1 MALPPA
7 FLDELRQRTPLPAL
21 IGRRVKLT
29 RSARDWRGCC
39 PFHNEKTP
47 SFYVYQDHYH
57 CFGCGA
63 HGDAIGFV
71 MQSQGAGFVQAVEV
85 LAAEAG
91 LGVPRATPEAAAA
104 ERRRSDLHDVLKAA
118 DAAFQCKLHM
128 PEGRAALDYLRGR
141 GLSDETIARYGLGF
155 SGSGRGALASEL
167 SGQGIELRQLVDAG
181 LMKQGEDGRTVDLFF
196 NRATFPIR
204 DPRGRTIS
212 FGGRILGD
220 GQPKY
225 LNGPET
231 TLFSKRRTLYGLDLA
246 NALRRERGRGAPSQ
260 EGHKGL
266 IVVEG
271 YMDVIALAQ
280 AGFAAVAPLGT
291 ALTAEQL
298 EALWEQD
305 DRPVFCFDGDAAGR
319 RAGIRTVGLALP
331 MLAPNK
337 SLGVI
342 VLPEG
347 EDPDSVIRR
356 GGRLA
361 FQDELAREDLGNA
374 LYGLLKDDAR
384 PATPE
389 GWAAFRNRLVA
400 EAGRIPDRSLAAE
413 YRSLFLDRF
422 FAQRR
427 RAAPSN
433 RAANT
438 NSGAGFGQ
446 RRERPQAPVALG
458 ARPRV
463 SELATEEERGRV
475 LVAILLAHPTL
486 LPDLEES
493 FALIDLPPALA
504 AIRGGMGDW
513 LATHPTL
520 DSQSLWNHL
529 DTLGLAGA
537 ASAAL
542 DARPLPAC
550 AMAGA
555 LPAEAADNWRQIFGL
570 MRRTHAEREL
580 AEQQLA
586 FERAPS
592 EATERRLVALA
603 GAVQRLRRGDVDGTG

>member
-91 LGVPRATPEAAAA
+91 LDVPRATPEAAAA

-118 DAAFQCKLHM
+118 DAAFQHKLHM

-141 GLSDETIARYGLGF
+141 GLSDETITRYGLGF

-231 TLFSKRRTLYGLDLA
+231 ALFSKRRTLYGLDLA
-246 NALRRERGRGAPSQ
+246 NALRRERGRGASSQ

-305 DRPVFCFDGDAAGR
+305 DRPIFCFDGDAAGR

-342 VLPEG
+342 VLPESD
-347 EDPDSVIRR
+347 DPDSVIRR

-422 FAQRR
+422 FAERR

-433 RAANT
+433 RGANAGT
-438 NSGAGFGQ
+438 GFGL

-458 ARPRV
+458 ARPRA
-463 SELATEEERGRV
+463 SELATQEERGRG

-493 FALIDLPPALA
+493 FALIDLPPTLA
-504 AIRGGMGDW
+504 AIRDGMGDW

-520 DSQSLWNHL
+520 DSQSLKNHL
-529 DTLGLAGA
+529 DSLGLAGA
-537 ASAAL
+537 VSAAL
-542 DARPLPAC
+542 ELRPLPVG
-550 AMAGA
+550 AMAEA
-555 LPAEAADNWRQIFGL
+555 LPAEAAAKWQEIFGH
-570 MRRTHAEREL
+570 MRLHHAEREL
-580 AEQQLA
+580 EEQQMA
-586 FERAPS
+586 FAREGS
-592 EATERRLVALA
+592 EEAQNRLIAIKGSVD
-603 GAVQRLRRGDVDGTG
+603 RLRRGEPDSTG

>member
-1 MALPPA
+1 
-7 FLDELRQRTPLPAL
+7 
-21 IGRRVKLT
+21 V
-29 RSARDWRGCC
+29 
-39 PFHNEKTP
+39 
-47 SFYVYQDHYH
+47 
-57 CFGCGA
+57 
-63 HGDAIGFV
+63 
-71 MQSQGAGFVQAVEV
+71 
-85 LAAEAG
+85 
-91 LGVPRATPEAAAA
+91 
-104 ERRRSDLHDVLKAA
+104 
-118 DAAFQCKLHM
+118 
-128 PEGRAALDYLRGR
+128 
-141 GLSDETIARYGLGF
+141 
-155 SGSGRGALASEL
+155 
-167 SGQGIELRQLVDAG
+167 
-181 LMKQGEDGRTVDLFF
+181 
-196 NRATFPIR
+196 
-204 DPRGRTIS
+204 
-212 FGGRILGD
+212 
-220 GQPKY
+220 
-225 LNGPET
+225 
-231 TLFSKRRTLYGLDLA
+231 
-246 NALRRERGRGAPSQ
+246 
-260 EGHKGL
+260 
-266 IVVEG
+266 
-271 YMDVIALAQ
+271 
-280 AGFAAVAPLGT
+280 GFAAVAPLGT

-305 DRPVFCFDGDAAGR
+305 DRPIFCFDGDAAGR
-319 RAGIRTVGLALP
+319 RAGIRTAGLALP
-331 MLAPNK
+331 MLTPSK

-361 FQDELAREDLGNA
+361 FQDELARDDLGSA
-374 LYGLLKDDAR
+374 LYGLLKDDAH

-422 FAQRR
+422 FAERR

-433 RAANT
+433 RSANA
-438 NSGAGFGQ
+438 NAGAGFGQ

-475 LVAILLAHPTL
+475 LVAILLAHPML

-570 MRRTHAEREL
+570 MRRTHAEKEL

-586 FERAPS
+586 FERAPT